1 MKSSTY
7 RTKPQMTAKKTMLM
21 KKARQRHPQPDISEE
36 MKAWSA
42 ALATETAD
50 WPHISQRSF
59 FGFTALYRREK
70 IFALLPRSR
79 NIETANTIAFK
90 VESPAPAVRKQ
101 LTEDGRIGISAG
113 ECSLVHFPHFLECR
127 PARCPGLAGP
137 RLRRGAHDPKNKIV
151 PRLL

>member
-1 MKSSTY
+1 
-7 RTKPQMTAKKTMLM
+7 M

-36 MKAWSA
+36 MKAWST

-90 VESPAPAVRKQ
+90 LESPAPAIRKQ
-101 LTEDGRIGISAG
+101 LTDDGRIGSFQQENARWFTFLISSNADLHDALDWLG
-113 ECSLVHFPHFLECR
+113 HSYEA
-127 PARCPGLAGP
+127 ARTM
-137 RLRRGAHDPKNKIV
+137 RKTK
-151 PRLL
+151 

>member
-1 MKSSTY
+1 MKH
-7 RTKPQMTAKKTMLM
+7 RE
-21 KKARQRHPQPDISEE
+21 RQGQPGISEE
-36 MKAWSA
+36 MKAWST

-90 VESPAPAVRKQ
+90 LESPAPAIRKQ
-101 LTEDGRIGISAG
+101 LTDDGRIGSFQQENARWFTFLISSNADLHDALDWLG
-113 ECSLVHFPHFLECR
+113 HSYEA
-127 PARCPGLAGP
+127 ARTM
-137 RLRRGAHDPKNKIV
+137 RKTK
-151 PRLL
+151 